1 MSVTNFISCGA
12 INPNSMKGLD
22 EAERLY
28 DQIRKRKTD
37 YINVAKNSG
46 CSLEQA
52 KVIKDY
58 IFNNMHELNEGYKRF
73 TPDLAMAQSWLGLA
87 ETKGVRVLPHDIILL
102 QHELY
107 ELRLLLDNKDL
118 HQSAAHNIAESRY
131 NYYAAAREFY
141 KQFNIV
147 I

>member
-37 YINVAKNSG
+37 YINVARNSG

-58 IFNNMHELNEGYKRF
+58 IFNNMHELHEGYKRF
-73 TPDLAMAQSWLGLA
+73 TPDLAMAQSLLRLA

-141 KQFNIV
+141 KQFNIM

>member
-1 MSVTNFISCGA
+1 MNTNDYVSCGA
-12 INPNSMKGLD
+12 INPSSMRGLA

-28 DQIRKRKTD
+28 EQIRKRKTD
-37 YINVAKNSG
+37 YINVARNSG

-58 IFNNMHELNEGYKRF
+58 IFNNMHELHEGYKRF
-73 TPDLAMAQSWLGLA
+73 TPDLAMAQSWLRLA
-87 ETKGVRVLPHDIILL
+87 ETKGVRVQLHDIILL

-118 HQSAAHNIAESRY
+118 HQRAAHDIAESRY

>member
-58 IFNNMHELNEGYKRF
+58 IFNNMHELHEGYKRF
-73 TPDLAMAQSWLGLA
+73 TPDLAMAQSWLRLA

-141 KQFNIV
+141 KQFNI
-147 I
+147 II

>member
-1 MSVTNFISCGA
+1 MNTNEFISCGA
-12 INPNSMKGLD
+12 LNPNSLREMD
-22 EAERLY
+22 EAEKLY
-28 DQIRKRKTD
+28 EQIRKRRTD
-37 YINVAKNSG
+37 HIHVSNNSG

-58 IFNNMHELNEGYKRF
+58 IFNNMHELHSGYMRF
-73 TPDLAMAQSWLGLA
+73 APDLAMAQSWLRLS
-87 ETKGVRVLPHDIILL
+87 EVKGTRIQQHDIILL
-102 QHELY
+102 QHELC
-107 ELRLLLDNKDL
+107 ELRLMLDNKDL
-118 HQSAAHNIAESRY
+118 HQKAAHDIAESRY

>member
-1 MSVTNFISCGA
+1 MTNFISYGA

-37 YINVAKNSG
+37 YINVARNSG

-58 IFNNMHELNEGYKRF
+58 IFNNMHELHEGYKRF
-73 TPDLAMAQSWLGLA
+73 TPDLAMAQS
-87 ETKGVRVLPHDIILL
+87 
-102 QHELY
+102 
-107 ELRLLLDNKDL
+107 
-118 HQSAAHNIAESRY
+118 
-131 NYYAAAREFY
+131 
-141 KQFNIV
+141 
-147 I
+147 